1 MSLAGMTADE
11 TAAVVGIAGK
21 LMGALPDGGVEILI
35 AWFAADKD
43 AQTKFK
49 MFAGKSA
56 DELRAS
62 PRAAAHATKI
72 FSSFQ
77 TLLICRNKPAAV
89 QELLNDLKRDHTT
102 RHVAKANIDALAT
115 AIVNH
120 CTKAFGKD
128 DNAISG
134 LGKLMNL
141 IGQYTIV

>member
-1 MSLAGMTADE
+1 MHAYYS
-11 TAAVVGIAGK
+11 
-21 LMGALPDGGVEILI
+21 
-35 AWFAADKD
+35 WFAADKD

-49 MFAGKSA
+49 MFSGKSA

-102 RHVAKANIDALAT
+102 RHVAKANIDVIIITTLCCAELGY
-115 AIVNH
+115 I
-120 CTKAFGKD
+120 CTR
-128 DNAISG
+128 
-134 LGKLMNL
+134 
-141 IGQYTIV
+141 